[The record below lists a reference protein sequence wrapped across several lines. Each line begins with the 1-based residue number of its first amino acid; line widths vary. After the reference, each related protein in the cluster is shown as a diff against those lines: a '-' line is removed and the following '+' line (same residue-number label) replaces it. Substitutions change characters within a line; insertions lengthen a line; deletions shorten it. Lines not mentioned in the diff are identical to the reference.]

1 MFERRFA
8 CTFHSIVAGRPRLF
22 ILQQAWFPTVFFY
35 ITNIIRLCSVAH
47 VITILVDPSQL
58 FIQWIV
64 EQNSDTLVFVS
75 SCALLL
81 ESAREFA
88 LMFWA
93 AVHLVALF
101 ISTAAL
107 GCCFRRCFPAA
118 HTIYHQVLDFAQ

>member
-1 MFERRFA
+1 MSVPSLNCFEPPVRPSASAADAFVFA
-8 CTFHSIVAGRPRLF
+8 
-22 ILQQAWFPTVFFY
+22 
-35 ITNIIRLCSVAH
+35 
-47 VITILVDPSQL
+47 
-58 FIQWIV
+58 
-64 EQNSDTLVFVS
+64 S

-118 HTIYHQVLDFAQ
+118 HTIYHQVSCCC